1 MPWYRPRRFGSSRGG
16 RSSTIT
22 STLSM
27 RSSTHSGSESS
38 ASPTSSS
45 KRARSITSGPLLGER
60 ADRLQDDAVREHRR
74 DLALVVRGRDLDDVH
89 PHEADPPDDPPHRA
103 EQLAREHAS
112 RLGGPGP
119 RRPAGIYHL
128 HLHPHIHA

>member
-27 RSSTHSGSESS
+27 RSSTKSGRESS
-38 ASPTSSS
+38 PSPTSSS
-45 KRARSITSGPLLGER
+45 KRVRSTTSGPLLGER
-60 ADRLQDDAVREHRR
+60 ADRLEHDAVREHRR

-89 PHEADPPDDPPHRA
+89 PHQVDPPDDLPNRA
-103 EQLAREHAS
+103 EQLPRQHPS

-119 RRPAGIYHL
+119 RG
-128 HLHPHIHA
+128 HARVNDVDV